1 VYLLSADGAEL
12 QPLTDAIDA
21 EGAAAWSPDGKWIA
35 TSGKSGDKPGLFK
48 ISVEGGTPVQLVSGA
63 ALNPEWSPDGEMI
76 VYSGTNVGSLA
87 PLLAVHP
94 DGTPVGLPTIQ
105 LRREGVGSRARFL
118 PDGSGLIYMQGVNP
132 SQDFW
137 RLDWSTRKTRQLT
150 RLESKG
156 AMRSFDITPDG
167 KQIVFDRFREN
178 SDIVLID
185 LR

>member
-1 VYLLSADGAEL
+1 VYLLSADGAEV
-12 QPLTDAIDA
+12 QPLTDTIDA

-35 TSGKSGDKPGLFK
+35 TSGKNSGQSGLFK
-48 ISVEGGTPVQLVSGA
+48 IPVEGGTPVQLVRGA
-63 ALNPEWSPDGEMI
+63 TLDPEWSPVGDLI
-76 VYSGTNVGSLA
+76 VYTGANVGSLA
-87 PLLAVHP
+87 PLLAVRP
-94 DGTPVGLPTIQ
+94 DGMPVSLPAIQ
-105 LRREGVGSRARFL
+105 LRRGGSRARFL
-118 PDGSGLIYMQGVNP
+118 PDGSGLIYMQGVNT

-137 RLDWSTRKTRQLT
+137 LLDWSTRKSRQLT
-150 RLESKG
+150 RLENKG